1 MLLSFS
7 FCTVCQ
13 PFSPPLLSSLP
24 PDSLSLSLCL
34 SDLRGEERYYVCS
47 TFKSSSS
54 FSAYLNELKHAE
66 AERFL
71 IRLRLGVLP
80 QRTHKL
86 LYRKD
91 VTSVDYFRP
100 FCVGDAET
108 EVHFILVCPKYA
120 EIREQ
125 YIPRKY
131 FNCPSSFK
139 LAHLLATSKVLLI
152 RLATYLMKAFTIR
165 NA

>member
-1 MLLSFS
+1 M
-7 FCTVCQ
+7 
-13 PFSPPLLSSLP
+13 
-24 PDSLSLSLCL
+24 
-34 SDLRGEERYYVCS
+34 
-47 TFKSSSS
+47 
-54 FSAYLNELKHAE
+54 YLNELMDVKA
-66 AERFL
+66 RNLL

-120 EIREQ
+120 EII
-125 YIPRKY
+125 YL
-131 FNCPSSFK
+131 S
-139 LAHLLATSKVLLI
+139 LI
-152 RLATYLMKAFTIR
+152 HI
-165 NA
+165 